1 MPDDLVLEMKLDARS
16 AAAARTHDPKLDDFV
31 LMEALK
37 YLLLKCR

>member
-1 MPDDLVLEMKLDARS
+1 MRDDLVLEMKLDARS
-16 AAAARTHDPKLDDFV
+16 AAAAPHDPKLDDLV